1 MQRLHVFFLVLATL
15 CSNGCNPKGS
25 ANSSGSAS
33 PSGATRTAIQ
43 LNWYAEAEHGGAYQ
57 ADADGLYKAEG
68 LDVEIRPGGASTPV
82 AAEVV
87 LGRADFAITN
97 ADDVVHYR
105 AAKSDIVAVLAAM
118 QDNPRCI
125 MVNQKSGVTSW
136 EGLKGMTL
144 QRQPEQGFI
153 EFLRSK
159 GVLEGVQEVPYH
171 GSVANL
177 VVDPKIAVQAYSFAE
192 PFVAKGEGADVN
204 VLMVS
209 DLGWNPYS
217 SVLVTRGE
225 LIRTNPEL
233 VAKVVRATRAGWKKY
248 VTDPAA
254 GNELIL
260 KANQHG
266 MTAAALEFGS
276 KSLVELAR
284 PDDMPVEEVGKMT
297 ADRWKSLVDQMI
309 AIGAVK
315 PDEVPNVKYEECFTL
330 QFLE

>member
-1 MQRLHVFFLVLATL
+1 MMCRLALLLTIVTAACV
-15 CSNGCNPKGS
+15 GCGPK
-25 ANSSGSAS
+25 AVTSGGNTAEV
-33 PSGATRTAIQ
+33 TRTAIQ

-57 ADADGLYKAEG
+57 AQADGLYQAAG
-68 LDVEIRPGGASTPV
+68 LEVEIRPGGASTPV

-105 AAKSDIVAVLAAM
+105 AAKSDIVAVMAAM

-125 MVNQKSGVTSW
+125 MVNKKSGVTTW

-144 QRQPEQGFI
+144 QRQPEQGFV

-192 PFVAKGEGADVN
+192 PFVAKGEGAEVN

-225 LIRTNPEL
+225 LIRENPEL
-233 VAKVVRATRAGWKKY
+233 VAKVVKATRAGWQKY
-248 VTDPAA
+248 VTSPQAA
-254 GNELIL
+254 NELIL

-266 MTAAALEFGS
+266 MTAEALEFGS

-284 PDDMPVEEVGKMT
+284 PDGMPVEEVGKMT
-297 ADRWKSLVDQMI
+297 AERWKSLVDQMI

-315 PDEVPNVKYEECFTL
+315 PDEAANVKYEECFTL

>member
-1 MQRLHVFFLVLATL
+1 MLRPLALLVIIVTLSGGGCSSKSSPDAT
-15 CSNGCNPKGS
+15 GT
-25 ANSSGSAS
+25 ANS
-33 PSGATRTAIQ
+33 GATTRTAIQ

-57 ADADGLYKAEG
+57 AQADGLYKAAG
-68 LDVEIRPGGASTPV
+68 LEVEIRPGGASTPV

-233 VAKVVRATRAGWKKY
+233 VAKVVKATRAGWQKY

-266 MTAAALEFGS
+266 MTAEALQFGS
-276 KSLVELAR
+276 TSLVELAR
-284 PDDMPVEEVGKMT
+284 PDGMPVEEVGKMT
-297 ADRWKSLVDQMI
+297 AERWKSLVDQMI
-309 AIGAVK
+309 AIGSVK
-315 PDEVPNVKYEECFTL
+315 PDEVPHVKYEECFTL